1 MKEQKIYDHVR
12 GLGHEPIE
20 GTAIVVTR
28 TPESVLKGVIEFA
41 TQELLVC
48 CEDAVLL
55 FRLDNL
61 ANGIRTSAS
70 YRRIAREDV
79 LGASVGPA
87 DAGMTRRIR
96 ISTAGG
102 DVVLNAQ
109 HEATSALRTSGLWG
123 SWHATNLP
131 HACEEISRI
140 GDVAWTPQSWARSSS
155 RAASPPGC
163 SSPVGAR
170 RTAGTRRT

>member
-41 TQELLVC
+41 TQADRFELLVC

-61 ANGIRTSAS
+61 AKGIRTSAS

-123 SWHATNLP
+123 SWHAANLP
-131 HACEEISRI
+131 RACEEIGRM
-140 GDVAWTPQSWARSSS
+140 G
-155 RAASPPGC
+155 ASA
-163 SSPVGAR
+163 SMREAM
-170 RTAGTRRT
+170 